1 MSRTA
6 AWAAGVGLVAALLV
20 PSPLTA
26 DSGEATVDAGSS
38 TAENGPEPTAQQ
50 AKRPRYV
57 FPFAKVAVS
66 WPADHLNYPAVDV
79 EGCYARVLAPVAG
92 VVTQVRRKDK
102 WDPKVDSPGTR
113 GGKTIIMH
121 GDDTVRYFFSHL
133 GRIKVGIGQRVEAG
147 QWIGVIGSSG
157 NARVTRCH
165 LHRGVSRIWPLAEPR
180 LLQGEIWPQRYLE
193 AWRRGEQLSPRAEK
207 NARIA
212 ESPGGC
218 TAAAD
223 DLVQEIAQRTE
234 RRKNSR

>member
-1 MSRTA
+1 MI
-6 AWAAGVGLVAALLV
+6 AGLLV
-20 PSPLTA
+20 PAPLL
-26 DSGEATVDAGSS
+26 
-38 TAENGPEPTAQQ
+38 AEGDPTKTDTPQTETPTAGN

-57 FPFAKVAVS
+57 FPFSKVEVS

-92 VVTQVRRKDK
+92 LITQVRRKDK
-102 WDPKVDSPGTR
+102 WDPKIDSPGTR
-113 GGKTIIMH
+113 GGLTIILH

-133 GRIKVGIGQRVEAG
+133 GRIRVKAGKRVEAG

-165 LHRGVSRIWPLAEPR
+165 LHLGLSRICPLAETR

-207 NARIA
+207 NARIK
-212 ESPGGC
+212 ESPNGC
-218 TAAAD
+218 NEAAD
-223 DLVQEIAQRTE
+223 DLIQEVALRTE
-234 RRKNSR
+234 RRRSSR

>member
-1 MSRTA
+1 M
-6 AWAAGVGLVAALLV
+6 AGLGMIAALLV
-20 PSPLTA
+20 PSPLVAET
-26 DSGEATVDAGSS
+26 GS
-38 TAENGPEPTAQQ
+38 TATDSSANADAPAPAHQSK
-50 AKRPRYV
+50 APRYV
-57 FPFAKVAVS
+57 FPFSKVAVS
-66 WPADHLNYPAVDV
+66 WPADHLNYHAVDV

-92 VVTQVRRKDK
+92 VVTQVRRKDT

-113 GGKTIIMH
+113 GGLTIILH
-121 GDDTVRYFFSHL
+121 GDDTVRYFFSHW
-133 GRIKVGIGQRVEAG
+133 GRIKVRAEQRVEAG
-147 QWIGVIGSSG
+147 HWIGVIGSSG
-157 NARVTRCH
+157 NARVTCCH
-165 LHRGVSRIWPLAEPR
+165 LLLFFINDTATTETR

-193 AWRRGEQLSPRAEK
+193 AWRRGEQLSPRREK